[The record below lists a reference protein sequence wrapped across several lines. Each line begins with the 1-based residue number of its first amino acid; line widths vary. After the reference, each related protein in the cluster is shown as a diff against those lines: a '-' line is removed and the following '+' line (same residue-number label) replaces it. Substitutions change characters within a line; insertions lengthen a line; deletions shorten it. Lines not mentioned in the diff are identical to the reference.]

1 MSDTQLRK
9 SPMIAAEPNHKNGM
23 LPLEPK
29 ITERYVLPIESKG
42 NIEPINSSQSG
53 AAVKGIIVPLSAD

>member
-1 MSDTQLRK
+1 
-9 SPMIAAEPNHKNGM
+9 MIAAEPNHKNGM

-29 ITERYVLPIESKG
+29 NTERYVLPIESKG
-42 NIEPINSSQSG
+42 TIEPINSSQSG